1 MGDHVGIPGAVV
13 LLFLLF
19 ACYIIIILKRK
30 SKREDKGK
38 AGLQKRWEEREKRE
52 RARGGCGVGFLF
64 LFLQH
69 VEFEKIKSSEVGSW
83 HGFVFYKGAGLFIAY
98 TYVYNNII
106 NIRYVSYISDWWR
119 SMLTHLFSKLIWNAS
134 KMHNYASKTAKNI
147 KNGAEEKVFLDFLD
161 FLALRKVILQ
171 LIDLVT
177 RLPTTWKSGTQ
188 VQ

>member
-1 MGDHVGIPGAVV
+1 MKKHVD
-13 LLFLLF
+13 
-19 ACYIIIILKRK
+19 
-30 SKREDKGK
+30 S
-38 AGLQKRWEEREKRE
+38 
-52 RARGGCGVGFLF
+52 
-64 LFLQH
+64 
-69 VEFEKIKSSEVGSW
+69 
-83 HGFVFYKGAGLFIAY
+83 FV
-98 TYVYNNII
+98 
-106 NIRYVSYISDWWR
+106 
-119 SMLTHLFSKLIWNAS
+119 KLIWNAS